1 VELPWLGRVVKGWA
15 VSALAV
21 FPLLMLSDCA
31 PGAAPMVKL
40 HGVPAGSF
48 EQQLDEACGQPIV
61 YPLSPKC
68 IALMGSAGP
77 MLEHRSELVLAI
89 WRTCPYDNPCY
100 RVTTTDPAC
109 TGQGL
114 TAVSDKGSGVGDPCQ
129 RAQQANYS
137 CAALRDD
144 LAYMERSRQPLAQQ
158 DADSGCEASK
168 KRLDEYDKKIE
179 EMAVRI
185 QWYRIFAKQGF

>member
-1 VELPWLGRVVKGWA
+1 MELPWLRRVVTGWVA
-15 VSALAV
+15 SALA
-21 FPLLMLSDCA
+21 FILMMLVGGCTAGSS
-31 PGAAPMVKL
+31 PMVKL

-48 EQQLDEACGQPIV
+48 EEQLNEACGKPIV
-61 YPLSPKC
+61 YPLSSKC

-77 MLEHRSELVLAI
+77 MLEHRSELVMAI

-100 RVTTTDPAC
+100 RITTTDSAC

-114 TAVSDKGSGVGDPCQ
+114 TAVSDSGVGNPCQ

-158 DADSGCEASK
+158 DTDNGCEANK
-168 KRLDEYDKKIE
+168 KRLSEFDKKIE
-179 EMAVRI
+179 EMSVRI
-185 QWYRIFAKQGF
+185 QWYRIFAEKGF